1 MFSKFVMA
9 ALACTWVSAATAAG
23 ATYPTKPVTIVVPF
37 PGGQTGDII
46 ARTIGE
52 ALGRKLGQPFIIE
65 NRPGA
70 GGTLGTGF
78 AARAAKDGYTLLL
91 TSTGPFAIAPS
102 LYSKLPYNPLT
113 DFEAVA
119 NIATTPQVLAVSAKV
134 DATTVKAFA
143 ALAKTGDFT
152 YASAGNG
159 STQHLTMEVFDNAI
173 GVKMT
178 HVPFKGSSEAQ
189 TQVVGGEIPI
199 ISDSLPAILSQIKA
213 GKLRALAVV
222 DTQRSP
228 FLPDVPTLKEAGY
241 DSVTTVAFF
250 GLMAPKGTP
259 KEVVD
264 QLNTAVIDLMKT
276 PEVTERFKTLA
287 LTPAPTM
294 TAQQFSLFLG
304 DEVQKYKKIVG
315 DAGAQID

>member
-1 MFSKFVMA
+1 MFNKFIMA
-9 ALACTWVSAATAAG
+9 AVACAWVSAASAA
-23 ATYPTKPVTIVVPF
+23 YPTKPVTIVVPF

-46 ARTIGE
+46 ARAIGE
-52 ALGRKLGQPFIIE
+52 ALGRKLGQPFIID

-70 GGTLGTGF
+70 GGTLGTGY
-78 AARAAKDGYTLLL
+78 AARGANDGYTLLL

-113 DFEAVA
+113 DFDAVA
-119 NIATTPQVLAVSAKV
+119 NIAVTPQVLAVNAKV
-134 DATTVKAFA
+134 E
-143 ALAKTGDFT
+143 AKTLKEFVTLARTRDLS

-159 STQHLTMEVFDNAI
+159 STQHLTMEVFSTAT

-178 HVPFKGSSEAQ
+178 HIPFKGSAEAQ

-199 ISDSLPAILSQIKA
+199 TSDSLPAILAQIKA
-213 GKLRALAVV
+213 NKLRALAVV
-222 DTQRSP
+222 DVERSP

-241 DSVTTVAFF
+241 DSVSTLAFF

-259 KEVVD
+259 KEVINL
-264 QLNTAVIDLMKT
+264 LNTTVIELMKT
-276 PEVTERFKTLA
+276 PEIAERFKTLA
-287 LTPAPTM
+287 LTPARTM
-294 TAQQFSLFLG
+294 SAQEFSSYLAG
-304 DEVQKYKKIVG
+304 EVHKFKKVVS